1 VQVYTNTGGAG
12 PPATRRSGPGGK
24 EAPNS
29 MLFTVDPHSGVPI
42 FRQLME
48 QVKRSIATGA
58 LASGDEMPS
67 VRQLSVPLGV
77 NPMTIS
83 KAYNLLVHEG
93 VLERRPGL
101 PLVVARVSSRT
112 AAVRRRDELKA
123 VLRPAVVLARQLDVG
138 PDEAAETL
146 RRLFDDTAD
155 ELRGSQDEGED
166 S

>member
-1 VQVYTNTGGAG
+1 MQVYTNTGGAG

-101 PLVVARVSSRT
+101 PLVVADHGPEDLED
-112 AAVRRRDELKA
+112 RRREQ
-123 VLRPAVVLARQLDVG
+123 LRASLLPAAKLALSMGLDAR
-138 PDEAAETL
+138 EAARMFRELLDETA
-146 RRLFDDTAD
+146 T
-155 ELRGSQDEGED
+155 ESGED
-166 S
+166 SR